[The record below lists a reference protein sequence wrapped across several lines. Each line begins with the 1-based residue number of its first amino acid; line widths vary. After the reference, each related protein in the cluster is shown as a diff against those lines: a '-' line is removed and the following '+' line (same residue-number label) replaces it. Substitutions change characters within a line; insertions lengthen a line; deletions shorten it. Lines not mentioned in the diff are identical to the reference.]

1 MRATERFEKAER
13 EEHARRMQYILQGY
27 QPPTNQHGITIPM
40 SVAMAT
46 GMVLQR
52 RAPRRRSASFHPR
65 SNSASRDQSNDPGAD

>member
-52 RAPRRRSASFHPR
+52 RAPAPPKCEFSPEE
-65 SNSASRDQSNDPGAD
+65 